1 MTHNFREEVFG
12 EKLKSVL
19 ITWLSLALFPLADWG
34 RVGICSLKVDPAFV

>member
-19 ITWLSLALFPLADWG
+19 ITWLSLALFPLVGWG
-34 RVGICSLKVDPAFV
+34 RVGICSLKANLAVV

>member
-1 MTHNFREEVFG
+1 MTRNFREEVFG

-34 RVGICSLKVDPAFV
+34 RVGICSLKVDLAFV